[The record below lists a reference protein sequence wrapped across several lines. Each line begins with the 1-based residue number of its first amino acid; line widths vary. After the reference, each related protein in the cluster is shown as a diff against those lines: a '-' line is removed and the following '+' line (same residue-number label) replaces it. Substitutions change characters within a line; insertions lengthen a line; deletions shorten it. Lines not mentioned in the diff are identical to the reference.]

1 MGHPSTS
8 WNCGFQLGPSLPMRE
23 AVVLTTLHYAAAH
36 ERLFSD
42 KKKNRKKEK
51 NRTEKE
57 RQKQVIC
64 IPFPL
69 LILCDRKKKE
79 KAA

>member
-1 MGHPSTS
+1 
-8 WNCGFQLGPSLPMRE
+8 MRE
-23 AVVLTTLHYAAAH
+23 AVAVTTLHYAAAH

-42 KKKNRKKEK
+42 KKKKRKKRK
-51 NRTEKE
+51 KE

-69 LILCDRKKKE
+69 KILCDRKK
-79 KAA
+79 AV